1 MTRLSG
7 RGRQLWALF
16 DGGYTFRAAC
26 WLSVLAGSVSAGPL
40 TEPRWAPYLPPATA
54 PELLIRLRAPR
65 RWRLAFLSER
75 FVTIQPK
82 ETA

>member
-1 MTRLSG
+1 MTRPSG
-7 RGRQLWALF
+7 RGRQLWALLEA
-16 DGGYTFRAAC
+16 GYTLTAAQ
-26 WLSVLAGSVSAGPL
+26 WLCRGAGSVSAGPL
-40 TEPRWAPYLPPATA
+40 TEPGRAPYLPPWCG

-75 FVTIQPK
+75 FLPLQPK